1 MIREYASDIRVQRVK
16 ANIHVIICYKRRLWV
31 MSWEKLQYLP
41 SKADPYCFVS
51 LVFNVLIEKKNNHEA
66 INNLSLTVLSETHFR
81 I

>member
-1 MIREYASDIRVQRVK
+1 MREYASVIRVQRVK
-16 ANIHVIICYKRRLWV
+16 ANIHVIICYKHRLWV